1 MRLNKL
7 NLKLNLNSIGRT
19 IASMKL
25 NRFIKDLETSIGK
38 KLLHDAVIMEGFLDI
53 TNGDRVI
60 HGKNSI
66 VDQGLAG
73 IANWISGQN
82 LPCTSNYFLG
92 SYNWA
97 GSPPPYQTYMVIGSD
112 TTHGTSN
119 GTTTLQS
126 PIGSAPGTRPNSQS
140 GATSNPAT
148 GQWQIQWTATWN
160 AGTIP
165 AVTLGEVGL
174 YLWLVPSP
182 QGFQSG
188 TGATTLLFSRMSSM
202 DGKFTAFTIN
212 NAVPLSIAWNFKLTY
227 AT

>member
-1 MRLNKL
+1 MRFDKL
-7 NLKLNLNSIGRT
+7 CINSISRT

-25 NRFIKDLETSIGK
+25 KRFVRDLETNIGK

-53 TNGDRVI
+53 TNGDTVI

-66 VDQGLAG
+66 VDQGLVG
-73 IANWISGQN
+73 ITNWVSGN
-82 LPCTSNYFLG
+82 NMYNGTPYIG
-92 SYNWA
+92 SYGWN
-97 GSPPPYQTYMVIGSD
+97 GSPPGYQTYMVVGSD

-126 PIGSAPGTRPNSQS
+126 PIGAAPGTKPNSQS
-140 GATSNPAT
+140 GATSAPAS

-174 YLWLVPSP
+174 YLYLISSLQSFGASNSGPS
-182 QGFQSG
+182 
-188 TGATTLLFSRMSSM
+188 TLLFSRMASA
-202 DGKFTAFTIN
+202 DGKFTSFTIN
-212 NAVPLSIAWNFKLTY
+212 NAVPLSIAWNFRLTY